1 MDLFDEIFSA
11 MRVESALYARLEATA
26 PWGVDFIGGPGAN
39 FGLVV
44 RGSAWLTI
52 QGLAQPLG
60 LAAGDCYIVA
70 PQTPYT
76 LSDNVRSATRSC
88 TDVIHGKEGGIVSF
102 GGGGT
107 PTDIVGG
114 WFTFDALS
122 AEPLISVL
130 PPVLRIGM
138 DSERALALQSTLQ
151 LIAMETAVPSL
162 GSKLVVSRLADILF
176 IQAMRTYV
184 SSCACAKKGW
194 LAAYADRRLSAV
206 MHAMHADIGRDWT
219 VETLADAA
227 HMSRSAFALKF
238 KAVLG
243 ETPLGYLTN
252 WRMYK
257 AKCLLRQHDSALGEI
272 ALAVG
277 YDSDASFSR
286 VFKRWVG
293 ATPGEYRRRQQERY
307 V

>member
-1 MDLFDEIFSA
+1 

-26 PWGVDFIGGPGAN
+26 PWGVDFVGGPGAN
-39 FGLVV
+39 FGMVV
-44 RGSAWLTI
+44 RGSAWLTA
-52 QGLAQPLG
+52 QGLEQPLS

-88 TDVIHGKEGGIVSF
+88 TDVIHGKEGGIASF
-102 GGGGT
+102 GGGGA

-114 WFTFDALS
+114 WFSFDAQS
-122 AEPLISVL
+122 AEPLMSIL

-176 IQAMRTYV
+176 IQALRTYV
-184 SSCACAKKGW
+184 SSCACAKTGW

-206 MHAMHADIGRDWT
+206 MHVMHADIGRNWT
-219 VETLADAA
+219 VETLAAAA

-257 AKCLLRQHDSALGEI
+257 AKCLLRQHDVPIAKI

-277 YDSDASFSR
+277 YDSDVAFNK
-286 VFKRWVG
+286 VFKRRVG
-293 ATPGEYRRRQQERY
+293 VTPGEYRRR
-307 V
+307 